1 MSDPS
6 DPGSGSGNRR
16 TLTYFGSLALLVYLA
31 TPVGFL
37 VDIQTSFLLKNE
49 LHATAGEVALFRLV
63 TAVPIYL
70 AVVFGLAR
78 DHWNP
83 LGLRDRG
90 FLLLFAPV
98 CAAALA
104 WMAFAEPT
112 YTGLL
117 VGMLLAMVASRFVYA
132 AYQGL
137 IALIGQE
144 RRMSGRL
151 SAVWMVFM
159 FVPFVIG
166 ALVSGIASEHL
177 PPRTA
182 LLVPVAASLVIALF
196 ALWKPASVFAGA
208 YELPQASPVDFVASV
223 RRLVGHRAIYP
234 AALIVLLFNFSPG
247 MATPLQFHLANDL
260 HAPDSYFSYFLAIS
274 AAAFMVTAVLYGFL
288 CTKVRLRKLLWWGTV
303 IAIPQSIPLAFV
315 SSPESALLLAVPIG
329 MMGATA
335 AAAYYDLAMRS
346 CPPGLQGTFMMIVDG
361 LLVLSARASDVWG
374 AELYRSS
381 AEHGFLYCVIATTFV
396 YACILPVLR
405 AVPPELTATA
415 DGEPN
420 PDVDAEVLAEIRQ
433 TRGAST

>member
-1 MSDPS
+1 MSVPS
-6 DPGSGSGNRR
+6 DPRSDPGIGR

-31 TPVGFL
+31 TPIGYL
-37 VDIQTSFLLKNE
+37 VDIQTAFLLKNE
-49 LHATAGEVALFRLV
+49 LQATPGEVATFRLV

-98 CAAALA
+98 CAGALA

-112 YTGLL
+112 YAGLL
-117 VGMLLAMVASRFVYA
+117 VAMLFAMLASRFVYA
-132 AYQGL
+132 SYQGL
-137 IALIGQE
+137 IALVGQE

-159 FVPFVIG
+159 FVPFVVG
-166 ALVSGIASEHL
+166 ALLSGIASEHL

-182 LLVPVAASLVIALF
+182 LLVPVAASLAIAVF

-208 YELPQASPVDFVASV
+208 YDQPPASPADFVGSL

-234 AALIVLLFNFSPG
+234 AALIALLFNFSPG
-247 MATPLQFHLANDL
+247 IATPLQFHLANDL
-260 HAPDSYFSYFLAIS
+260 HAPDAYYSYFLAIS
-274 AAAFMVTAVLYGFL
+274 AGAFMVTAVLYGFL
-288 CTKVRLRKLLWWGTV
+288 CTKVRLRTLLWWGTI
-303 IAIPQSIPLAFV
+303 IAIPQSVPLAFV
-315 SSPESALLLAVPIG
+315 SSADAALLLAVPMG

-335 AAAYYDLAMRS
+335 GAAYYDLVMRS

-361 LLVLSARASDVWG
+361 LLILSSRASDVWG
-374 AELYRSS
+374 AELYSS
-381 AEHGFLYCVIATTFV
+381 NPEHGFLYCVIATSVV
-396 YACILPVLR
+396 YACIPLVLP
-405 AVPPELTATA
+405 AVPRELTATA

-420 PDVDAEVLAEIRQ
+420 PEVETEVLAEIGQAGGGNR
-433 TRGAST
+433 